1 LLDAGKD
8 FMTTEI
14 LVLKATEQD
23 IPQIVELWKQAIFED
38 AVFGSMNCGT
48 KPYSVNIGNIDTNDR
63 SAYYAAFS
71 YLLTIEDLSNVG
83 RNEKK
88 LQ

>member
-1 LLDAGKD
+1 
-8 FMTTEI
+8 M
-14 LVLKATEQD
+14 
-23 IPQIVELWKQAIFED
+23 
-38 AVFGSMNCGT
+38 SCGT
-48 KPYSVNIGNIDTNDR
+48 KPYSVNIGNIDTNVR